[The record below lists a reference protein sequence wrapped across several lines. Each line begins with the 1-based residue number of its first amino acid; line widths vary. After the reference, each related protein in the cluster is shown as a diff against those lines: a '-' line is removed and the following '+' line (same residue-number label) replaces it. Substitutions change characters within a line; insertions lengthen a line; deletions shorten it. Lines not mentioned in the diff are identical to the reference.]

1 MQLARKVLS
10 TRQGTLV
17 FAGISA
23 VLALATLLIF
33 VQGYKRNL
41 DQGAQPV
48 TVLVSA
54 GPLPKGTSG
63 DTIARRGLFHATG
76 FKRDEVKD
84 GAITDTGMLRG
95 LVATHAI
102 VPGQQLTLSDFAKP
116 SDPVI
121 SRLAED
127 QRAVSV
133 PLDSAHGLIGQV
145 EAGDHVDVLAGFEV
159 ESDTAA
165 RPHPMLRVLLQDVE
179 VLQAPA
185 ADAKS
190 GGLASGGSNATQ
202 DVVLRVT
209 DQQAAQLAF
218 SSDNGKV
225 WITLRPQTGARQ
237 GQLSLVTLERLLF
250 GLKPI
255 PLGRHSAIA
264 KAAGESF

>member
-23 VLALATLLIF
+23 VLAVVTLLVF
-33 VQGYKRNL
+33 VQGYKHNL

-48 TVLVSA
+48 TVLVSV

-76 FKRDEVKD
+76 FKREEVKD

-102 VPGQQLTLSDFAKP
+102 VPGQQLTLNDFAKP
-116 SDPVI
+116 SDPVV
-121 SRLAED
+121 SRLAEN

-165 RPHPMLRVLLQDVE
+165 RPHPMLRVLLQNIE
-179 VLQAPA
+179 VLQAPPA
-185 ADAKS
+185 NAKS
-190 GGLASGGSNATQ
+190 GGLAGGGANATQ

-209 DQQAAQLAF
+209 DEQAAQLAF

-225 WITLRPQTGARQ
+225 WIILRPETGAKQ
-237 GQLSLVTLERLLF
+237 GRPSLVTLGRLLF
-250 GLKPI
+250 GYDPI
-255 PLGRHSAIA
+255 PLGKHSAAA
-264 KAAGESF
+264 KAAQGSF